1 MSAINLNGP
10 GAINLENIQ
19 GMDLETA
26 LLAVQNQRATL
37 LEEENWKEALGYL
50 KQLEAGETPEYA
62 NEGEDEGEAESL
74 V

>member
-37 LEEENWKEALGYL
+37 L
-50 KQLEAGETPEYA
+50 
-62 NEGEDEGEAESL
+62 DD
-74 V
+74 

>member
-37 LEEENWKEALGYL
+37 LKG
-50 KQLEAGETPEYA
+50 QI
-62 NEGEDEGEAESL
+62 EGVQQKNTQIAKDRKS
-74 V
+74 VV